1 MISRPAVQSESA
13 LTAPAFFPSLWHPR
27 STAPQCP
34 LASSLSLSLSLSIPG
49 PAVPWKLRSECRLDN
64 GRRRQLVKVRRR
76 MRSRPSSPLTK
87 ASDERTNEHEISRK
101 FVVWRSRRREEDGWW
116 PKVSTLTRTTTSVNF
131 FCHFAIF
138 WEKRIFSDKT
148 VFFW

>member
-1 MISRPAVQSESA
+1 
-13 LTAPAFFPSLWHPR
+13 
-27 STAPQCP
+27 
-34 LASSLSLSLSLSIPG
+34 
-49 PAVPWKLRSECRLDN
+49 
-64 GRRRQLVKVRRR
+64 VKVRRR